1 MCAGLNSFLISIYA
15 AVMKQVIISLVAVIG
30 LTLTAVTGCTSS
42 EDSASTVVIEA
53 KDSTT
58 EKSEGSSFDTDCV
71 LVLGEFERSV
81 QYQQSNGIE
90 PGSQES
96 FDEALNTFGRIWPQ
110 MNDPDLKSIFR
121 ELANGSETDTF
132 NNDPNYVAFQ
142 TICGPVLQ

>member
-1 MCAGLNSFLISIYA
+1 
-15 AVMKQVIISLVAVIG
+15 
-30 LTLTAVTGCTSS
+30 
-42 EDSASTVVIEA
+42 
-53 KDSTT
+53 
-58 EKSEGSSFDTDCV
+58 

>member
-1 MCAGLNSFLISIYA
+1 
-15 AVMKQVIISLVAVIG
+15 MKRVLISLVAVIG

-42 EDSASTVVIEA
+42 EDSASTVAIEA

-58 EKSEGSSFDTDCV
+58 KKSEASSFDTDWV

-142 TICGPVLQ
+142 TICGPVLQWKTRTPL